1 MSEQEEKEYVKPVY
15 EKFYVEKASHIK
27 ELLNLEKSEIS
38 PACKEEVE
46 KEEIKLCSWC
56 QEPTEKLFYN
66 YKNMPLCKECLDR
79 ILKETRKTL
88 NYVRNFVSA

>member
-1 MSEQEEKEYVKPVY
+1 MIDFFINKFDNVKV
-15 EKFYVEKASHIK
+15 IK
-27 ELLNLEKSEIS
+27 KVRKI
-38 PACKEEVE
+38 KM
-46 KEEIKLCSWC
+46 EEIKSCSWC

>member
-1 MSEQEEKEYVKPVY
+1 MTYSK
-15 EKFYVEKASHIK
+15 K
-27 ELLNLEKSEIS
+27 ELNGLDKEGFDISEEV
-38 PACKEEVE
+38 PAATLVE
-46 KEEIKLCSWC
+46 KEEIKSCSWC